1 MKYAIIF
8 RRLKS
13 TKYSFVPLFA
23 SLEETDYLQ
32 EIDLFSIKDLK
43 ELSKYDQQYQE
54 LTIAFS
60 FMTFD
65 IDRVIK
71 DILEIRQ
78 MGLKTPIRIIGGG
91 PHLSGDPE
99 SGAVMGFDTVFI
111 GDGEATIR
119 KFCDDLLNHRPKTV
133 YDGTIN
139 PVDLSDYPPIATKK
153 WQFVIP
159 IEITRGC
166 PFGCQ
171 YCAVSYLYGRKPRHR
186 KIEQILEYTKWS
198 IQRGKVIS
206 RFISPNAFG
215 FHSPNGVKPNLE
227 VIEKLLFGLR
237 EIGIRESYF
246 GTFPSD
252 VRPESVTPEVLAL
265 VKKYC
270 DNDSLV
276 IGVQTGSERMMQIMK
291 RGHNLETAEQA
302 ISLSKAAGLTPMVDF
317 IFGLPGEKQE
327 DQQATINWMTKI
339 NEKYGAIIHAHTF
352 MPLVGSPWGKENPHP
367 LNRKTMKILGQ
378 LSQKQQLF
386 GHWSRQQQLAQ
397 KILRWRKD
405 GYITIKRNAL
415 THD

>member
-13 TKYSFVPLFA
+13 TKYSFVPLLA
-23 SLEETDYLQ
+23 SLEETDYLK
-32 EIDLFSIKDLK
+32 EIDLISIKKLK
-43 ELSKYDQQYQE
+43 ELSKYDQQYRE
-54 LTIAFS
+54 LIIAFS

-65 IDRVIK
+65 IDRVVN
-71 DILEIRQ
+71 DIQEIRK

-91 PHLSGDPE
+91 PHLSGDRE
-99 SGAVMGFDTVFI
+99 SGSVMGFDSVFI

-119 KFCDDLLNHRPKTV
+119 EFCDDLLNRTPKPI
-133 YDGTIN
+133 YDGTIH
-139 PVDLSDYPPIATKK
+139 PVDLRDYPPFATKK

-186 KIEQILEYTKWS
+186 EIEQILEYTKWS
-198 IQRGKVIS
+198 IQRNKVIS

-215 FHSPNGVKPNLE
+215 FQSPNGVKPNLE
-227 VIEKLLFGLR
+227 AIEKLLASLTK
-237 EIGIRESYF
+237 IGIRESYF

-270 DNDSLV
+270 NNDSLI
-276 IGVQTGSERMMQIMK
+276 IGVQTGSERMMKIMK
-291 RGHNLETAEQA
+291 RGHNLEIAERA
-302 ISLSKAAGLTPMVDF
+302 ISLTKAAGLTPMVDF
-317 IFGLPGEKQE
+317 IFGLPGEKPE
-327 DQQATINWMTKI
+327 DQQATIDWMTKI
-339 NEKYGAIIHAHTF
+339 NTKYGAMIHAHTF
-352 MPLVGSPWGKENPHP
+352 MPLVGSPWGMENPHP
-367 LNRKTMKILGQ
+367 LNQKTMKILGQ

-386 GHWSRQQQLAQ
+386 GYWSRQQQLAQ
-397 KILRWRKD
+397 KILRWREQ
-405 GYITIKRNAL
+405 GYITTKQK
-415 THD
+415 